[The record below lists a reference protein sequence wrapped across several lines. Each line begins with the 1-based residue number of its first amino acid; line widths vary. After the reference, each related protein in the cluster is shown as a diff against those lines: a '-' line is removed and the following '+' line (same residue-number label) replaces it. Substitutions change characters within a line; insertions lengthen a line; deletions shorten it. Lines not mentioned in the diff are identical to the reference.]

1 MICPPFFHAE
11 CRTERHG
18 QTLYRL
24 INGDALE
31 PAWENGGCH
40 LDSRVDKGVNMK
52 RARHNRL
59 EIEMDAAPSLKYNT
73 KVRRACCL
81 FWYTYMTPIWHEYV
95 SVASNNKDYTFWR
108 FCWGRERE
116 RKERTSHASCAR
128 YSTQPEYL
136 QILGPRDPRLRWAR
150 KCSTKKNGP

>member
-73 KVRRACCL
+73 KVRRDSSLL
-81 FWYTYMTPIWHEYV
+81 FILIHLYDTYMT
-95 SVASNNKDYTFWR
+95 
-108 FCWGRERE
+108 
-116 RKERTSHASCAR
+116 
-128 YSTQPEYL
+128 
-136 QILGPRDPRLRWAR
+136 
-150 KCSTKKNGP
+150 